1 MNMRNHR
8 FSESDRPEEVRR
20 VRPGRIPPQRSGL
33 RIKGTRRRLMPR
45 REGGEGPSPSPPP
58 GP

>member
-1 MNMRNHR
+1 MRNHR
-8 FSESDRPEEVRR
+8 FSMPDRPEEVRR
-20 VRPGRIPPQRSGL
+20 IRPGRIPPQRSGF

-45 REGGEGPSPSPPP
+45 REGGEGPSPPP

>member
-8 FSESDRPEEVRR
+8 FSQPDRPEEVRR
-20 VRPGRIPPQRSGL
+20 VRPGRIPPQRSGF
-33 RIKGTRRRLMPR
+33 RIKGARRRLRPR
-45 REGGEGPSPSPPP
+45 REGGEDPSPPP